1 MNAHASTAPDTGA
14 PEHPRVSA
22 PVHSRPALAQA
33 RATVEPVRLP
43 GALALQWA
51 TVRLLLTR
59 DVVRFFRQP
68 SRIIGALAQPILF
81 WFVVGTGFSGSFR
94 VEGAQGLDYQ
104 RFSFPGIVT
113 MVVLFSSIFATISVI
128 EDRREGFLQSVL
140 AGPGSR
146 LSVVLGKALGS
157 SAIALLQASL
167 FLLFA
172 PLAGV
177 TLATL
182 NLPLL
187 ATVMLL
193 SALGLTGMGMALA
206 WWVRSTSG
214 YHAVMSIVLLP
225 MWALSGAM
233 FPLKGAGPLL
243 AWVMRLN
250 PMRFSV
256 EGVRRAL
263 YGAEASLA
271 VGTSSSG
278 SGLEVPVLFAFAAVF
293 LGLAAFS
300 VSRRE

>member
-1 MNAHASTAPDTGA
+1 MNAHASSV
-14 PEHPRVSA
+14 PETSLPSEPRLKRVEPRVHTEA
-22 PVHSRPALAQA
+22 P
-33 RATVEPVRLP
+33 RAPS
-43 GALALQWA
+43 ALALQWA
-51 TVRLLLTR
+51 TVRVLLTR

-68 SRIIGALAQPILF
+68 SRVVGALAQPILF
-81 WFVVGTGFSGSFR
+81 WFVIGAGFSGSFR

-104 RFSFPGIVT
+104 RFSFPGVVA
-113 MVVLFSSIFATISVI
+113 MVLLFSAIFATISVV

-177 TLATL
+177 SAATL
-182 NLPLL
+182 NVPLL
-187 ATVMLL
+187 LAVMGL
-193 SALGLTGMGMALA
+193 SALALTSMGIALA

-214 YHAVMSIVLLP
+214 YHAVMSVVLLP
-225 MWALSGAM
+225 MWALSGSL
-233 FPLKGAGPLL
+233 FPLKGATPLL

-250 PMRFSV
+250 PLRFAV
-256 EGVRRAL
+256 EGLRRAL

-271 VGTSSSG
+271 VGTASSG
-278 SGLEVPVLFAFAAVF
+278 AGLEVPVLFVFAAVF
-293 LGLAAFS
+293 TGLAAFS
-300 VSRRE
+300 ISRRE

>member
-1 MNAHASTAPDTGA
+1 MSA
-14 PEHPRVSA
+14 EVSA
-22 PVHSRPALAQA
+22 GQPALEAPA
-33 RATVEPVRLP
+33 ATRPEP

-51 TVRLLLTR
+51 TVRVLLAR

-68 SRIIGALAQPILF
+68 SRVVGALAQPILF
-81 WFVVGTGFSGSFR
+81 WFVIGSGFAGSFR
-94 VEGAQGLDYQ
+94 VEGAQGLGYQ
-104 RFSFPGIVT
+104 QFFFPGVVT
-113 MVVLFSSIFATISVI
+113 MVVLFSAIFATITVI
-128 EDRREGFLQSVL
+128 EDRKEGFLQAVL

-146 LSVVLGKALGS
+146 LAVVLGKALGS
-157 SAIALLQASL
+157 STIALMQASL
-167 FLLFA
+167 FLLLA

-177 TLATL
+177 RGDTV

-187 ATVMLL
+187 AAVMVL
-193 SALGLTGMGMALA
+193 SALALTGMGMSLA
-206 WWVRSTSG
+206 WWVRSSAG

-225 MWALSGAM
+225 MWVLSGAM
-233 FPLKGAGPLL
+233 FPLKGAGPVM

-263 YGAEASLA
+263 YGVEASAA
-271 VGTSSSG
+271 VGSAQSG
-278 SGLEVPVLFAFAAVF
+278 LGLEVPVLLAFAVVF

>member
-1 MNAHASTAPDTGA
+1 MNAHAATAPDTRE
-14 PEHPRVSA
+14 PETEPA
-22 PVHSRPALAQA
+22 PVDTRDA
-33 RATVEPVRLP
+33 ATESHVP
-43 GALALQWA
+43 GGLALQWA
-51 TVRLLLTR
+51 TVRVLLVR

-81 WFVVGTGFSGSFR
+81 WFVIGAGFSGSFR

-104 RFSFPGIVT
+104 RFSYPGVVT
-113 MVVLFSSIFATISVI
+113 MVVLFSAIFATISVI

-146 LSVVLGKALGS
+146 LAVVLGKALGS
-157 SAIALLQASL
+157 STIALLQASL

-177 TLATL
+177 KAATL
-182 NLPLL
+182 DVPLL
-187 ATVMLL
+187 LTVMVL
-193 SALGLTGMGMALA
+193 SALGLTAMGIALA
-206 WWVRSTSG
+206 WWVRSTAG

-225 MWALSGAM
+225 MWVLSGAL
-233 FPLKGAGPLL
+233 FPLKGAGPVL

-263 YGAEASLA
+263 YGSEASLA
-271 VGTSSSG
+271 VGTTSSG
-278 SGLEVPVLFAFAAVF
+278 AGLEVPVLLAFSAVF

-300 VSRRE
+300 ISRRE

>member
-1 MNAHASTAPDTGA
+1 MNAHATTAPDSDVPDTGLSVPEPASRISGEEDRA
-14 PEHPRVSA
+14 PS
-22 PVHSRPALAQA
+22 
-33 RATVEPVRLP
+33 
-43 GALALQWA
+43 ALALQWS
-51 TVRLLLTR
+51 TVRVLLAR

-68 SRIIGALAQPILF
+68 SRIVGALAQPILF
-81 WFVVGTGFSGSFR
+81 WFVIGAGFSGSFR

-104 RFSFPGIVT
+104 RFSFPGVVT
-113 MVVLFSSIFATISVI
+113 MVVLFSAIFANISVI

-146 LSVVLGKALGS
+146 LAVVLGKALGS

-177 TLATL
+177 KAATL
-182 NLPLL
+182 DVPLL
-187 ATVMLL
+187 VGVMVL
-193 SALGLTGMGMALA
+193 SALALTGMGIALA
-206 WWVRSTSG
+206 WWVRSTAG

-225 MWALSGAM
+225 MWVLSGAM

-250 PMRFSV
+250 PLRFSV

-271 VGTSSSG
+271 VGTASSG
-278 SGLEVPVLFAFAAVF
+278 AGLEVPVLFAFATVF

>member
-1 MNAHASTAPDTGA
+1 MNAHASSSSESTLSPEPRLTCVAPLA
-14 PEHPRVSA
+14 PAED
-22 PVHSRPALAQA
+22 SR
-33 RATVEPVRLP
+33 TP
-43 GALALQWA
+43 GPLALQWA
-51 TVRLLLTR
+51 TVWVLLSR

-68 SRIIGALAQPILF
+68 SRVVGALAQPILF
-81 WFVVGTGFSGSFR
+81 WLVIGSGFSGSFR
-94 VEGAQGLDYQ
+94 VQGAQGLDYQ
-104 RFSFPGIVT
+104 RFSFPGVVA
-113 MVVLFSSIFATISVI
+113 MVLLFSAIFATISVI

-177 TLATL
+177 SASTVD
-182 NLPLL
+182 LPLL
-187 ATVMLL
+187 AAVLGL
-193 SALGLTGMGMALA
+193 SALGLTCMGIALA

-225 MWALSGAM
+225 MWALSGSL
-233 FPLKGAGPLL
+233 FPLNSAGPLL
-243 AWVMRLN
+243 GWVMRLN
-250 PMRFSV
+250 PMRFCV

-271 VGTSSSG
+271 VGTASSG
-278 SGLEVPVLFAFAAVF
+278 AGLEVPVLLVFATAFTA
-293 LGLAAFS
+293 LAAFS
-300 VSRRE
+300 ISRRE

>member
-1 MNAHASTAPDTGA
+1 MNAHATTAPDSREPEMA
-14 PEHPRVSA
+14 PRPVELRTSA
-22 PVHSRPALAQA
+22 EAA
-33 RATVEPVRLP
+33 RAP

-51 TVRLLLTR
+51 TVRVLLVR

-68 SRIIGALAQPILF
+68 SRILGALAQPILF
-81 WFVVGTGFSGSFR
+81 WFVISAGFSGSFR
-94 VEGAQGLDYQ
+94 VEGAQGLGYQ
-104 RFSFPGIVT
+104 QFSYPGIVT
-113 MVVLFSSIFATISVI
+113 MVVLFSAIFATISVI

-146 LSVVLGKALGS
+146 LAVVLGKALGS
-157 SAIALLQASL
+157 SAIALMQASL

-177 TLATL
+177 KAATL
-182 NLPLL
+182 DVPLL
-187 ATVMLL
+187 AAVMVL
-193 SALGLTGMGMALA
+193 SALALTCMGIALA

-225 MWALSGAM
+225 MWGLSGAV
-233 FPLKGAGPLL
+233 FPLKGAGPAL

-271 VGTSSSG
+271 VGTASSG
-278 SGLEVPVLFAFAAVF
+278 AGLEVPVLLVFASVF

-300 VSRRE
+300 ISRRE